1 MPIPYTQPGYSYS
14 PVAAVSLGQVGAT
27 GSHGASGPTGPAGA
41 TGATGPTGTTGGAGA
56 TGATGSGATG
66 ATGAAGATGPGG
78 GATGATGVGATGA
91 TGANGSGIVSTTTTA
106 SDVVLTTSP
115 AAIVTS
121 SAVSVT
127 SGQKVLV
134 LFSANVAN
142 TGEVVT
148 SGETLVSF
156 AAQFDTTTVD
166 SFQQLLVNATDNGN
180 ATVSWSY
187 EVTGLSTGS
196 HTFQALGSVDATT
209 CTPEVTAARI
219 TTVLLPG

>member
-1 MPIPYTQPGYSYS
+1 MPIPYTQPGIDYS
-14 PVAAVSLGQVGAT
+14 VAAVVAVGGGGT
-27 GSHGASGPTGPAGA
+27 TRGA
-41 TGATGPTGTTGGAGA
+41 TGATGPSGTT
-56 TGATGSGATG
+56 GATG
-66 ATGAAGATGPGG
+66 ATGAGIIGATGATGP
-78 GATGATGVGATGA
+78 TGVGATGA

-196 HTFQALGSVDATT
+196 HTFRALGSVDATT
-209 CTPEVTAARI
+209 CTPEVIAARI

>member
-1 MPIPYTQPGYSYS
+1 MPIPYTQPGIDYS
-14 PVAAVSLGQVGAT
+14 VAAVVAVGGGGT
-27 GSHGASGPTGPAGA
+27 TRGA
-41 TGATGPTGTTGGAGA
+41 TGATGPSGTI
-56 TGATGSGATG
+56 GATG
-66 ATGAAGATGPGG
+66 ATGAGIIGATGATGP
-78 GATGATGVGATGA
+78 TGVGATGA

-134 LFSANVAN
+134 LFAANVAN

-209 CTPEVTAARI
+209 CTPKVTAARI

>member
-1 MPIPYTQPGYSYS
+1 MPIPYTQPGIDYS
-14 PVAAVSLGQVGAT
+14 VAAVVAVGGGGT
-27 GSHGASGPTGPAGA
+27 TRGA
-41 TGATGPTGTTGGAGA
+41 TGATGPSGTI
-56 TGATGSGATG
+56 GATG
-66 ATGAAGATGPGG
+66 ATGAGIIGATGATGP
-78 GATGATGVGATGA
+78 TGVGATGA